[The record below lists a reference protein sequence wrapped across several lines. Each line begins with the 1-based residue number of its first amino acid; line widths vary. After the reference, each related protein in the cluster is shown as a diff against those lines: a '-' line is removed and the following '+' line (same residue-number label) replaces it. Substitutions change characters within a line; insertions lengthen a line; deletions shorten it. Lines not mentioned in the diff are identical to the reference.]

1 MLKRFHIDTETV
13 LYGVI
18 GRPVSH
24 SLSPVMHNRA
34 FAEVG
39 LNSIYL
45 AFDVTDIS
53 SALAGIRGLGLKGAS
68 ITIPHKVTALSFLD
82 EIDGKAQQI
91 GAINTI
97 VNHQGNLRGY
107 NSDCYGAVKALT
119 AKTTLWEKKVA
130 LIGAGG
136 AARAVGFGLLWEG
149 ARITVFNRS
158 IKKGENLAKD
168 MGVNFRPLAEFDQ
181 DSHQII
187 VNTTSVG
194 MAPNTQAIPITPS
207 LLAKEMVVMDIVY
220 NPLRTAL
227 LRAAKKAGCITVD
240 GVDMFVYQGVA
251 QFEKWTGIK
260 APVKVMRKAVLEVLQ

>member
-1 MLKRFHIDTETV
+1 MLKQLHVDTKTI

-18 GRPVSH
+18 GNPVNH

-39 LNSIYL
+39 LNSIYM
-45 AFDVTDIS
+45 AFHVTDIG
-53 SALAGIRGLGLKGAS
+53 SALAGVRGLGLKGVS

-91 GAINTI
+91 GAVNTI
-97 VNHQGNLRGY
+97 VNHQGKLIGY

-158 IKKGENLAKD
+158 IKKGESLAKD
-168 MGVNFRPLAEFDQ
+168 MGVAFRPLAEFDQ
-181 DSHQII
+181 VESQII

-194 MAPNTQAIPITPS
+194 MSPNTRVMPITPS
-207 LLAKEMVVMDIVY
+207 LLTPDMVVMDIVY

-227 LRAAKKAGCITVD
+227 IQAAEKAGCTTVD
-240 GVDMFVYQGVA
+240 GLAMFVYQGVA
-251 QFEKWTGIK
+251 QFEKWTGVK
-260 APVKVMRKAVLEVLQ
+260 APVKAMQQAVLDILH

>member
-1 MLKRFHIDTETV
+1 MLKRFHVDTNTV

-18 GRPVSH
+18 GNPVGH

-45 AFDVTDIS
+45 AFNVTDIGT
-53 SALAGIRGLGLKGAS
+53 ALAGVRGLGLRGVS

-97 VNHQGNLRGY
+97 VNHQGKLRGY

-158 IKKGENLAKD
+158 IKKGEDLAKD
-168 MGVNFRPLAEFDQ
+168 MGVNFCPLTEFGQ
-181 DSHQII
+181 VSHQII

-194 MAPNTQAIPITPS
+194 MSPNNQAIPIAPS
-207 LLAKEMVVMDIVY
+207 LLTQDMVVMDIVY

-227 LRAAKKAGCITVD
+227 LQAAEQAGCTTVD
-240 GVDMFVYQGVA
+240 GAAMFVYQGVA
-251 QFEKWTGIK
+251 QFEKWTGVK
-260 APVKVMRKAVLEVLQ
+260 APVKVMQEAVLEILQ